1 MVVISVRDFR
11 AGVITRVAK
20 PLPDFVG
27 ELAEVRAKAGEFLDD
42 LGGWQVA
49 LPSAGASR
57 LLAGVFPPRV

>member
-1 MVVISVRDFR
+1 LSESGGRRGESV
-11 AGVITRVAK
+11 GWVTK

-57 LLAGVFPPRV
+57 LLAGVFAPRV